1 MKIID
6 SHLHVWSND
15 TNQYPLNPERPT
27 LPKGNATA
35 EFLLECLD
43 EAGVAG
49 ALIVQPIVYGF
60 DHRYVTE
67 CLRKWPDRFVGMCLI
82 NPKNPNAPAELERLV
97 KEEGYRGVRVNPGL
111 FPQGVGLDSE
121 ISDRIFE
128 KAGELNIA
136 IGFLI
141 NPEHFDAVDVL
152 MTRHPEVQVIID
164 HFGRCKAEDISAN
177 SPFQKLLSMAHHP
190 KLHIKVSGFPVS
202 SSPKA
207 EGVPSLR
214 SRVNFE
220 RSEQDWPYRDVQPM
234 VKKLIETYGARRLMW
249 GTDFPFIVQQCGYT
263 RGLTLLSQETPGIAP
278 EDMEWLLGKT
288 VQKVFGEF
296 GQK

>member
-15 TNQYPLNPERPT
+15 TNRYPLNPERPT
-27 LPKGNATA
+27 LPEGNAA
-35 EFLLECLD
+35 ADFLLECLD

-60 DHRYVTE
+60 DHKYVTE

-82 NPKNPNAPAELERLV
+82 NPKDPNAPAELERLV
-97 KEEGYRGVRVNPGL
+97 KAEGYRGVRVNPGL
-111 FPQGVGLDSE
+111 FPQGVSLDSD
-121 ISDRIFE
+121 ISNRIFE
-128 KAGELNIA
+128 KAEELNIA

-141 NPEHFDAVDVL
+141 NLEHFDAVDAL

-177 SPFQKLLSMAHHP
+177 SPFQKLLSMARHP
-190 KLHIKVSGFPVS
+190 KLHIKISGFPVA

-207 EGVPSLR
+207 EGVG
-214 SRVNFE
+214 E

-234 VKKLIETYGARRLMW
+234 VKRLIETYGAQRLMW
-249 GTDFPFIVQQCGYT
+249 GTDFPFIVRQCGYT
-263 RGLTLLSQETPGIAP
+263 RGLTLLSQETPGISP
-278 EDMEWLLGKT
+278 EDMEWLLSKT
-288 VQKVFGEF
+288 VEKVFGDF
-296 GQK
+296 GKE